1 MGSEM
6 CIRDR
11 PALARCTG
19 AVSADVV
26 EVRGHREITNRYRR
40 PNASPPTEPPGGGC
54 ETMRRDMTAWLS
66 VLVPLLVMFF
76 ALGMERVE
84 SRLRESTV
92 RPEELEELLERPR
105 PDEVR
110 ALFRQGTGRALELF
124 RLRGKTPRRARPT
137 RNKRAA

>member
-1 MGSEM
+1 
-6 CIRDR
+6 
-11 PALARCTG
+11 
-19 AVSADVV
+19 
-26 EVRGHREITNRYRR
+26 
-40 PNASPPTEPPGGGC
+40 
-54 ETMRRDMTAWLS
+54 MTAWLS

-124 RLRGKTPRRARPT
+124 RLRNRAPRSRKPE
-137 RNKRAA
+137 KRDKAA

>member
-1 MGSEM
+1 
-6 CIRDR
+6 
-11 PALARCTG
+11 
-19 AVSADVV
+19 
-26 EVRGHREITNRYRR
+26 
-40 PNASPPTEPPGGGC
+40 
-54 ETMRRDMTAWLS
+54 MTAWLS

-92 RPEELEELLERPR
+92 RPDELEELLDRPR

-124 RLRGKTPRRARPT
+124 RLRNRAPRPRRSPR
-137 RNKRAA
+137 RNKAA

>member
-1 MGSEM
+1 
-6 CIRDR
+6 
-11 PALARCTG
+11 
-19 AVSADVV
+19 
-26 EVRGHREITNRYRR
+26 
-40 PNASPPTEPPGGGC
+40 
-54 ETMRRDMTAWLS
+54 MTAWLS

-124 RLRGKTPRRARPT
+124 RLRTRAP
-137 RNKRAA
+137 KRSRSARHTDAA

>member
-1 MGSEM
+1 
-6 CIRDR
+6 
-11 PALARCTG
+11 
-19 AVSADVV
+19 
-26 EVRGHREITNRYRR
+26 
-40 PNASPPTEPPGGGC
+40 
-54 ETMRRDMTAWLS
+54 MTAWLS

-84 SRLRESTV
+84 SKLRESTV

-124 RLRGKTPRRARPT
+124 RLRSRSQRAKRSARRS
-137 RNKRAA
+137 RAA